1 MSTIPSN
8 LSALTNNA
16 SPSQLPTQTSSADYK
31 SEFLQLLITSMKN
44 QDPTNPMDSKDML
57 AQQAQFSAL
66 EQMQNLNTNFVSLM
80 AMQNTNQ
87 AASMLGKTV
96 TGTPSGSSTAITG
109 VVSSVKFVNGTPTL
123 EVLQPGATTPVELGL
138 PGVSEITL

>member
-8 LSALTNNA
+8 LSALYNNA
-16 SPSQLPTQTSSADYK
+16 SSSTLKVDTSSKDYK
-31 SEFLQLLITSMKN
+31 QEFLHLLLTSMKN

-57 AQQAQFSAL
+57 AQQAQFESL
-66 EQMQNLNTNFVSLM
+66 EQMQNLNTNFVTMM

-96 TGTPSGSSTAITG
+96 TGTPTGATSAVTG
-109 VVSSVKFVNGTPTL
+109 VVSAVKFINGTPVLEMTL
-123 EVLQPGATTPVELGL
+123 PAGGTVDMNLS
-138 PGVSEITL
+138 GVSEITL

>member
-8 LSALTNNA
+8 LSALYNNA
-16 SPSQLPTQTSSADYK
+16 SPDTLKPDTSGKDYK
-31 SEFLQLLITSMKN
+31 QEFLHLMLESMKN

-57 AQQAQFSAL
+57 AQQAQFESL
-66 EQMQNLNTNFVSLM
+66 EQMQNLNTNFVTLM

-96 TGTPSGSSTAITG
+96 TGIGAGATVATTG
-109 VVSSVKFVNGTPTL
+109 VVQTVKFVNGTPML
-123 EVLQPGATTPVELGL
+123 EVLTPGGTTVELGL
-138 PGVSEITL
+138 STVSEITL